1 MSGHAPFRPLR
12 HILVCDSPRRRCMP
26 VESGLLA
33 LLAVAVIKGL
43 TMLAGYLANSN
54 TFPQPLSEADEAKYL
69 ARLQRGEEEARS
81 VLIERNLRLVAH
93 IVNCLLYTSDAADE

>member
-1 MSGHAPFRPLR
+1 
-12 HILVCDSPRRRCMP
+12 

-54 TFPQPLSEADEAKYL
+54 TFPQPLSEAGEAKYL
-69 ARLQRGEEEARS
+69 ARLQKGEEEARS
-81 VLIERNLRLVAH
+81 VLIESNLRLLAH
-93 IVNCLLYTSDAADE
+93 IVKALWAKLQEPNCMEKRGLTTLG